1 MANIK
6 AHIFSNHGYTP
17 LMLSAK
23 NGHVDVVNILLNSGA
38 NVNTQASDGKTALF
52 LAAENGHIDVV
63 RRLLMVDNIYL
74 NILDQF
80 GHNPIS
86 IARQNGYIDIV
97 HYIESKQYK
106 DEL

>member
-1 MANIK
+1 MANVK
-6 AHIFSNHGYTP
+6 ARIFSNHGYTP

-38 NVNTQASDGKTALF
+38 NVNIQANDGKTALF
-52 LAAENGHIDVV
+52 LAAENGHINVV
-63 RRLLMVDNIYL
+63 RRLLMVKNIYL

-80 GHNPIS
+80 GHTPIS

-97 HYIESKQYK
+97 HYIESQQSK